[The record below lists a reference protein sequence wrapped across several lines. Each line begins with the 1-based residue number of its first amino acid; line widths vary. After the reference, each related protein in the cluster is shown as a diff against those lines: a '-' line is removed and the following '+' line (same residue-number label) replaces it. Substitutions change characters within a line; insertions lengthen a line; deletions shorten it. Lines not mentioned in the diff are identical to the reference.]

1 MGIIEIDKAL
11 VPYTFN
17 LELSGLIYTFTI
29 NYNFLFDYFTVDLA
43 LGDTDLVVG
52 EKLVLNEI
60 LFRDLSEDKDGN
72 LNNSFPS
79 EILFPSASDDSIT
92 RITYDNFGSE
102 VQLYYAD
109 RNEVS

>member
-1 MGIIEIDKAL
+1 MGVIEIDKTL
-11 VPYTFN
+11 VPYSFN
-17 LELSGLIYTFTI
+17 VELSGLVYTFTI

-43 LGDTDLVVG
+43 LGDTILVSG

-60 LFRDLSEDKDGN
+60 LFRDLVEDKDGN
-72 LNNSFPS
+72 LNSNFPS
-79 EILFPSASDDSIT
+79 EILFPAASDDSIE

-109 RNEVS
+109 RSEV